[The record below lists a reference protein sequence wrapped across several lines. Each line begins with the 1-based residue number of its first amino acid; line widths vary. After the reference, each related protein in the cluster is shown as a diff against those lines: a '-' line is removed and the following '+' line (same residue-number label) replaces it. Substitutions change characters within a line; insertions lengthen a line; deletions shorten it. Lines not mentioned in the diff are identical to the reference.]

1 MNRAL
6 ALLAVLIA
14 PSIAGDFYGKDA
26 EDAYGKD
33 PTLERLAQSQTIAN
47 KNLSIGTP
55 VQVGGVTI
63 YPVID
68 EAAPKL
74 ASGEIDGFSE
84 AMADGSL
91 QVSEVNTGSAN
102 GGNYTTLQL
111 TNHSKE
117 PVLVMAG
124 EVVRGGR
131 QDRIFTED
139 LIIPP
144 DVGPQ
149 MVQVHCVEKG
159 RWSSEAETFSYG
171 GRAELALLEATTGG
185 QDATWAAI
193 AAMNTSRG
201 GTSTGAYI
209 AASGAEMLQHRQT
222 LRTAIAQEHQVV
234 GAVIAQ
240 GSEIVHA
247 EIFGTPQLAEV
258 GRSTLLDGY
267 ARDAVVMNDLE
278 PIAPDPAAAALYLH
292 SALSGSASLNVIGD

>member
-6 ALLAVLIA
+6 VLLAVLIS
-14 PSIAGDFYGKDA
+14 PSLAGDFYGKDS
-26 EDAYGKD
+26 EDVYGKD
-33 PTLERLAQSQTIAN
+33 PALERLAQAQTVDN

-68 EAAPKL
+68 ETAPKQV
-74 ASGEIDGFSE
+74 SSEIDSFSE

-91 QVSEVNTGSAN
+91 QVSEVSAYGEEDGS
-102 GGNYTTLQL
+102 YTTLQL

-159 RWSSEAETFSYG
+159 RWSAEAATFSYG

-193 AAMNTSRG
+193 AAMNTTRG
-201 GTSTGAYI
+201 GTATGSYI
-209 AASGAEMLQHRQT
+209 AASGAEMLHYRQT
-222 LRTAIAQEHQVV
+222 LRTAIAQEDQVV

-247 EIFGTPQLAEV
+247 EIFGNPQLAEV

-278 PIAPDPAAAALYLH
+278 AIAPDPEAAALYLH
-292 SALSGSASLNVIGD
+292 SALSGAASLNVIGD

>member
-6 ALLAVLIA
+6 VLLAVLIS
-14 PSIAGDFYGKDA
+14 PSLAGDFYGKDS

-33 PTLERLAQSQTIAN
+33 PALERLAQAQTVDN

-68 EAAPKL
+68 ETAPKQV
-74 ASGEIDGFSE
+74 SSEIDSFSE
-84 AMADGSL
+84 SMADGSL
-91 QVSEVNTGSAN
+91 KVSEVSAHGEEGGS
-102 GGNYTTLQL
+102 YTTLQL

-144 DVGPQ
+144 DSGPQ

-159 RWSSEAETFSYG
+159 RWSEEALTFSYG
-171 GRAELALLEATTGG
+171 GRAELALLEATTSG

-193 AAMNTSRG
+193 AAMNTTRG
-201 GTSTGAYI
+201 GTATGSYI
-209 AASGAEMLQHRQT
+209 AASGAEMLHYRQT
-222 LRTAIAQEHQVV
+222 LRTAIAQEDQVV

-247 EIFGTPQLAEV
+247 EIFGNPQLAEV

-278 PIAPDPAAAALYLH
+278 AIAPDPEAAALYLH